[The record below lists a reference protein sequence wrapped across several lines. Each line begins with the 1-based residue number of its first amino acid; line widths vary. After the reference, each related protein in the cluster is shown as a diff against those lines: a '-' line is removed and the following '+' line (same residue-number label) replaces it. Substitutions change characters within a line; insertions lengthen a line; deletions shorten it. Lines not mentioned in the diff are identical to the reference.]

1 MQGLGL
7 ALYEDAVPNDLST
20 SAFSRLGRLVWG
32 SWATRSLAV
41 GGVATVLDILTLL
54 ACVKLARLPTPVGA
68 GLGVMV
74 GAVWAFWANRRF
86 AFKDSQ
92 GPLGPQVLRYGV
104 TTGGA
109 MLVHAAL
116 VGWLADR
123 VGVPVVLAK
132 LAADVAIFTVGQLL
146 LLRYVVFPRSA
157 PPVPPAASPGPVEP
171 ASRAEAPD

>member
-1 MQGLGL
+1 MSAIKDGDVEPG
-7 ALYEDAVPNDLST
+7 VPPT
-20 SAFSRLGRLVWG
+20 SAFSRLGRSLWH
-32 SWATRSLAV
+32 SWVTRSLAA
-41 GGVATVLDILTLL
+41 GGVATALDILTLL

-92 GPLGPQVLRYGV
+92 GALGPQALRYSVATGV
-104 TTGGA
+104 A

-116 VGWLADR
+116 VGWLADH

-132 LAADVAIFTVGQLL
+132 LAADVAVFTVGQLL
-146 LLRYVVFPRSA
+146 LLRYLVFPRSTRPA
-157 PPVPPAASPGPVEP
+157 PPATPADRPGG
-171 ASRAEAPD
+171 

>member
-1 MQGLGL
+1 MPR
-7 ALYEDAVPNDLST
+7 ALLT
-20 SAFSRLGRLVWG
+20 SVFSRFRRHVWR

-41 GGVATVLDILTLL
+41 GGVATALDILTLL

-92 GPLGPQVLRYGV
+92 GALGPQVLRYGLA
-104 TTGGA
+104 TGGA

-157 PPVPPAASPGPVEP
+157 PPAPPAAPPGRVDP
-171 ASRAEAPD
+171 ASRAGAPD